1 MRSKNNP
8 IRAIVSCLLVV
19 ALLAPAMLFHVDG
32 SEQPFSGEAQAY
44 YESLITAGFP
54 ADYALSL
61 TELHLVHPEWRF
73 VPLKITELEPK
84 YTWDYVITAETKET
98 DNNLIA
104 SDESH
109 IPYRHPTE
117 TKLHDAGK
125 YAASVEAVEYF
136 MDPRNFL
143 NETDIFQFYDLASA
157 DGVTT
162 EAVQAVLA
170 STFMEEA
177 TLENGLSYAEYFM
190 EVGLEVGVNPI
201 YLAVKARQE
210 QGVNGTSPL
219 LSGTCGTLLN
229 DYFTSE
235 NPPVTIPDGDYT
247 SEELLALDG
256 LYNFYNIGASGDGHF
271 LIYYNALQ
279 SALSGTPMMA
289 ETWGGS
295 PAWNRLWK
303 AIYGGA
309 YNIQK
314 SYIGRQQNT
323 IYLQK
328 FDVYP
333 NETAGNFWHQYEQNV
348 AAALTQARIL
358 YSSLASLDALDATAT
373 FQIPVYGDM
382 PAQASPDP
390 ANGSCSYLTNAKNK
404 YSYSVS
410 LSSAT
415 AGVIENTP
423 LYLSQ
428 TVPTASLLKL
438 NGTIEHSYGVTQ
450 LEYRWDAEDWTVVE
464 STSEISL
471 SLPIDFSPGSSHIL
485 LIRGKADYDHNNS
498 AKKCNMYFL
507 AAVLYVEIEPPPT
520 IDVTFEDGADRNTMT
535 VTGGEAFRLPT
546 VADTERFIGW
556 LSSDGDL
563 YAENAEV
570 TLREETTFQALY
582 LNALALDGA
591 ALICSDPD
599 LKLRFSMAIDQTLL
613 ERLSSSSASVSL
625 RAAVFASDEKV
636 ADVDVLEKKLVTARA
651 TQWQVYSADTLPL
664 TENDLSTLYSIVF
677 SVQFHYTDGASRT
690 FSVTTWERSAAY
702 VAKQALMDGN
712 TIYSPALET
721 QLKEILRFAN

>member
-84 YTWDYVITAETKET
+84 YTWDYVIEKET
-98 DNNLIA
+98 EDVENNLIA
-104 SDESH
+104 KNESYS
-109 IPYRHPTE
+109 PYRHPTE
-117 TKLHDAGK
+117 TNLHDSGNY
-125 YAASVEAVEYF
+125 YAASEDAVKYF

-143 NETDIFQFYDLASA
+143 NETDIFQFYDLSGTE
-157 DGVTT
+157 GVTK
-162 EAVQAVLA
+162 EAVQAVLS
-170 STFMEEA
+170 STFMEDA
-177 TLENGLSYAEYFM
+177 ILENDLSYADYFM
-190 EVGLEVGVNPI
+190 EVGLELGVNPI

-210 QGVNGTSPL
+210 QGVDGTPVI
-219 LSGTCGTLLN
+219 SGTCGTLLN
-229 DYFTSE
+229 SYLTSD
-235 NPPVTIPDGDYT
+235 NPPAGNYT
-247 SEELLALDG
+247 TEELLALDG
-256 LYNFYNIGASGDGHF
+256 LYNIYNIGASGDGSGVF
-271 LIYYNALQ
+271 LVYYNAMKKALEGT
-279 SALSGTPMMA
+279 SAMA
-289 ETWGGS
+289 EAWGGS
-295 PAWNRLWK
+295 PAWDTLWK

-314 SYIGRQQNT
+314 SYISRYQNT

-328 FDVYP
+328 FNVHI
-333 NETAGNFWHQYEQNV
+333 EAGDNFWRQYEQNV

-358 YSSLASLDALDATAT
+358 YSSLASLDSLDAAAT

-382 PAQASPDP
+382 PAQVSPDP
-390 ANGSCSYLTNAKNK
+390 ANGTCAYLTNAKNK

-410 LSSAT
+410 LSST
-415 AGVIENTP
+415 TEESSENAP

-450 LEYRWDAEDWTVVE
+450 LEYRWDEDPWTVVE

-556 LSSDGDL
+556 LSSEGDL

-582 LNALALDGA
+582 LNATALDGA
-591 ALICSDPD
+591 ALIYSDSD

-613 ERLSSSSASVSL
+613 ERLSSSSASVAL
-625 RAAVFASDEKV
+625 RAAVFTPDGKI

-664 TENDLSTLYSIVF
+664 TENDFSTLYSIVF
-677 SVQFHYTDGASRT
+677 SVQFHDTDGASRT